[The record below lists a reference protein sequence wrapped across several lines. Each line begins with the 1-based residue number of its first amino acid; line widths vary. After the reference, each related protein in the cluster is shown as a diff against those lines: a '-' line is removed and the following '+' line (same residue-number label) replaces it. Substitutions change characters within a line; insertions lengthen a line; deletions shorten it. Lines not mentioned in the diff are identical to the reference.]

1 MKTYYYKRADGL
13 LIRIEAEQMFWSGS
27 ACVFVKGGLAAA
39 VISLLPG
46 EVVAEQGVTDGRPE
60 VEQEATQG
68 PVGGFKGK
76 AN

>member
-1 MKTYYYKRADGL
+1 MKTYIYHRSGGVVL
-13 LIRIEAEQMFWSGS
+13 RIEAEQMFWSGT

-46 EVVAEQGVTDGRPE
+46 EIIHEQGIGEEKDST
-60 VEQEATQG
+60 
-68 PVGGFKGK
+68 GGESAR